1 VREPALLSKRLSRDA
16 PLRAGGTTLKDDE
29 LLHKVVRDELGN
41 RGYVVTI
48 QARRDGDLVIGRL
61 QVTSAETNETVAKLV
76 GAGKMEN
83 LNVCFG
89 LDAEGTLRDMFLRA
103 LSTWQGVQNV
113 VPAVILKAGKP

>member
-1 VREPALLSKRLSRDA
+1 M
-16 PLRAGGTTLKDDE
+16 KDDE